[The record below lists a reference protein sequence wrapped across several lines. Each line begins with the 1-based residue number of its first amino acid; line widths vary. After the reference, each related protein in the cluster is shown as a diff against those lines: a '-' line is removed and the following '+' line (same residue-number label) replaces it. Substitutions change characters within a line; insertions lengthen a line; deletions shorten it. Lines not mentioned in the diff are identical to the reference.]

1 MHTRDVLLD
10 LGNGL
15 GRLGD
20 LPPER
25 AAVCL
30 RLLGGREQVRHAGIR
45 LGHRGHPSTLQRVT
59 GKPRK
64 HGATMPPHL
73 SDLLAGASRSQ

>member
-1 MHTRDVLLD
+1 VHTRDVLLD

-20 LPPER
+20 LFPER

-30 RLLGGREQVRHAGIR
+30 TCSAR
-45 LGHRGHPSTLQRVT
+45 
-59 GKPRK
+59 
-64 HGATMPPHL
+64 
-73 SDLLAGASRSQ
+73 ASRSGMLASGSAIVDTQVPFNA